1 MESSDAIGK
10 LLRAEEKYVMVSI
23 SRFQIHRL
31 HLIYV
36 CMYGMCV
43 CMCVYYRGV
52 MRDRKKKVLHLRRKS
67 KRCERQF
74 KSLLPAGMHIPT
86 VHIHPHHSYIHT
98 YIHTYIHLLRV
109 V

>member
-36 CMYGMCV
+36 CMYGTLQASLPLALQSGYLRSKIV
-43 CMCVYYRGV
+43 HHGR
-52 MRDRKKKVLHLRRKS
+52 RQLRLHARLA
-67 KRCERQF
+67 
-74 KSLLPAGMHIPT
+74 LL
-86 VHIHPHHSYIHT
+86 HT
-98 YIHTYIHLLRV
+98 YIHT
-109 V
+109 

>member
-43 CMCVYYRGV
+43 CMCVLQRSNA
-52 MRDRKKKVLHLRRKS
+52 RQEEKSAAFEKEIQALRATIQELTSSRY
-67 KRCERQF
+67 
-74 KSLLPAGMHIPT
+74 A
-86 VHIHPHHSYIHT
+86 HT
-98 YIHTYIHLLRV
+98 YFTYPTTSFINTYIHLLRV